1 MKHKNVD
8 LSSLQIGI
16 LISLLKEYL
25 ERTRDLK
32 GLDPI
37 GTVQHFQDQ
46 GDPTPTF
53 IRKEAEPLLKYLESE
68 QESFRPKRP

>member
-25 ERTRDLK
+25 K

-37 GTVQHFQDQ
+37 GVQHFQDQ
-46 GDPTPTF
+46 GDPTPKS

-68 QESFRPKRP
+68 QESFRPKSKKSE

>member
-8 LSSLQIGI
+8 LSSPQIGFM
-16 LISLLKEYL
+16 ISLLKEYL

-32 GLDPI
+32 FDPI
-37 GTVQHFQDQ
+37 GTVQHFEDP
-46 GDPTPTF
+46 GDPIQP
-53 IRKEAEPLLKYLESE
+53 RNRERAEDLLKHLEPE